1 MNRMPTKEMTYEEWK
16 QQRRNGIGGSD
27 AAAAIGLNRW
37 KSRLKLYLEKIG
49 ELEDN
54 VDSEAT
60 YWGRILEDVVAEE
73 FTRRTGKAVRRV
85 NAILIHPEFEWMIAN
100 IDRKVVGENAILEVK
115 TTAAWNNK
123 EWEQDEIPQEY
134 IIQAQHYMAVTGA
147 DLTYF
152 AVLVGG
158 QKLLIKEL
166 VRDDELIEMIIR
178 EEQKF
183 WQMVENRTPPE
194 LDGSVDAKEILSYM
208 YPTAIEGSV
217 IELPTYESTVEEI
230 LALGKQIK
238 ELEQMKEEKE
248 NKLKAEMAEHEIA
261 YVGKYKVSWKNISQ
275 SRLDTKLLEHE
286 QPEIY
291 KKYLKENNFR
301 RFSIKE
307 G

>member
-60 YWGRILEDVVAEE
+60 YWGRILEDIVAEE

>member
-1 MNRMPTKEMTYEEWK
+1 MNRRPTKEMTYEEWK

-60 YWGRILEDVVAEE
+60 YWGRILEGVLAEE

-123 EWEQDEIPQEY
+123 EWEHDEIPQEY

-158 QKLLIKEL
+158 QKLLIKKF

>member
-1 MNRMPTKEMTYEEWK
+1 MTYEEWK

-60 YWGRILEDVVAEE
+60 YWGRILEGVLAEE

-123 EWEQDEIPQEY
+123 EWEHDEIPQEY

-158 QKLLIKEL
+158 QKLLIKKF

>member
-60 YWGRILEDVVAEE
+60 YWGRILEGVLAEE

-123 EWEQDEIPQEY
+123 EWEHDEIPQEY

-158 QKLLIKEL
+158 QKLLIKKF

-194 LDGSVDAKEILSYM
+194 LDGAVDAKEILSYM

>member
-60 YWGRILEDVVAEE
+60 YWGRILEGVVAEE

-123 EWEQDEIPQEY
+123 EWEHDEIPQEY

-158 QKLLIKEL
+158 QKLLIKKF

-183 WQMVENRTPPE
+183 WQMVENRTPPK

>member
-158 QKLLIKEL
+158 QKLLIKKF

>member
-238 ELEQMKEEKE
+238 EIEQMKEQKE
-248 NKLKAEMAEHEIA
+248 NTIKNAMGNYETAIIGR
-261 YVGKYKVSWKNISQ
+261 YTISWKNVTTE
-275 SRLDTKLLEHE
+275 RLDTKELKKAN
-286 QPEIY
+286 PDIY
-291 KKYLKENNFR
+291 AQFTKQSSYR
-301 RFSIKE
+301 RFTIKE

>member
-158 QKLLIKEL
+158 QKLLIKKL

>member
-60 YWGRILEDVVAEE
+60 YWGRILEGVVAEE

-85 NAILIHPEFEWMIAN
+85 NAILIHPEFEWMIAT

-123 EWEQDEIPQEY
+123 EWEHDEIPQEY

-158 QKLLIKEL
+158 QKLLIKEF

-183 WQMVENRTPPE
+183 WQMVENRTPPK

>member
-60 YWGRILEDVVAEE
+60 YWGRILEGVVAEE

-123 EWEQDEIPQEY
+123 EWEHDEIPQEY

-158 QKLLIKEL
+158 QKLLIKEF

-183 WQMVENRTPPE
+183 WQMVENRTPPK